1 MANLARPPMRSSTER
16 LVQTRLTFAP
26 VAPDD
31 ADRSSPH
38 STTVSTRRS
47 SKSGPLLVLGDDEKS
62 VKQIEAS
69 PARPLRPPRPP
80 PPRAASRKRPSAALD
95 DAPEARPPTK
105 VLVQQPHGELARI
118 TNGVHTL
125 LGLDADDVPSGRST
139 PRPASAGKLAVP
151 APAADPKSKDRRS
164 LRSSD
169 GGSRLKSDLAV
180 YFSTYDDI
188 IAGLPKPSE
197 YLDVDTPI
205 YIVDEPSKSKTPVPA
220 SPQPC
225 RKSLTPTRPRKQS
238 APTPARDTSHPS
250 LPPAQSSTTFQVL
263 DYSTIARHIRGDGE
277 DDPLADAHFFA
288 QHRRAER
295 KEKQLRN
302 IEKERAM
309 HEKQQLERLLDG
321 LQGPDW
327 LRVMGITGVTAGE
340 TRDWEPKRDYFIK
353 EVEALVDKFRVW
365 KQEEKRIRAEKEAAL
380 AARTEDE
387 DDDGEE
393 SEASDVSKANGR
405 THHANAPQPKEPEP
419 PKPKRSPRPP
429 RPHGFLL
436 PFAPPEPTT
445 PFVSFYSK
453 PHLRAAAM
461 GKHRHGRNATAFGQ
475 PIPDFEEHDFE
486 LPDDYIDPHFL
497 RDNARQRR
505 RRQRERQ
512 SGGNNTQPM

>member
-1 MANLARPPMRSSTER
+1 MANLVRPPMRSSTER
-16 LVQTRLTFAP
+16 LVQTRLNFQPSAHPNTA
-26 VAPDD
+26 
-31 ADRSSPH
+31 
-38 STTVSTRRS
+38 VSTRRS

-62 VKQIEAS
+62 VKHVAPS
-69 PARPLRPPRPP
+69 PSRPAPSPSRPAPSPRTS
-80 PPRAASRKRPSAALD
+80 SRKRPSAVLE
-95 DAPEARPPTK
+95 DAARPPTK
-105 VLVQQPHGELARI
+105 VLVQEPHGELVRI
-118 TNGVHTL
+118 TNGVQTL
-125 LGLDADDVPSGRST
+125 LGIDADDVPSGRST
-139 PRPASAGKLAVP
+139 PRPGSAGKLAVP
-151 APAADPKSKDRRS
+151 VPAADAKSRDRRS

-180 YFSTYDDI
+180 YFSSYDDI
-188 IAGLPKPSE
+188 IAGLPKPSGMSRTAA
-197 YLDVDTPI
+197 VPTSSVTPSR
-205 YIVDEPSKSKTPVPA
+205 DASNPSI
-220 SPQPC
+220 
-225 RKSLTPTRPRKQS
+225 PT
-238 APTPARDTSHPS
+238 
-250 LPPAQSSTTFQVL
+250 AQSSTIFQVL
-263 DYSTIARHIRGDGE
+263 DYSTVARHIRSDGE
-277 DDPLADAHFFA
+277 EDPLADTHFFA

-365 KQEEKRIRAEKEAAL
+365 KQEEKRIRAEKEAAH

-393 SEASDVSKANGR
+393 SEASEQPKAPEP
-405 THHANAPQPKEPEP
+405 PQPK
-419 PKPKRSPRPP
+419 RPP

-436 PFAPPEPTT
+436 PFVPPEPTA
-445 PFVSFYSK
+445 PFLSFYSK
-453 PHLRAAAM
+453 PHLRAAAL

-475 PIPDFEEHDFE
+475 PIPDFEDHDFE
-486 LPDDYIDPHFL
+486 LPDDYIDPQFM

-512 SGGNNTQPM
+512 SGANTQST